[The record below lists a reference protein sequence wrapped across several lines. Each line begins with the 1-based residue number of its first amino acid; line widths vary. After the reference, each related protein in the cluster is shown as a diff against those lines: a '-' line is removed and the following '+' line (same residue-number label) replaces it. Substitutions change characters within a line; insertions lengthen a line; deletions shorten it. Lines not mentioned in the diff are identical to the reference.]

1 MLVQHLDNQG
11 SIKFFTS
18 ELKPHFEPTGHLLV
32 PTLEWTFFSFTV
44 LQMTMQVNWAGE
56 TEMKILSNEWI
67 LFFVLLF

>member
-18 ELKPHFEPTGHLLV
+18 ELKPHFEPTGHLPV
-32 PTLEWTFFSFTV
+32 PTLELMNETFFSFTV

-56 TEMKILSNEWI
+56 TEMKILSNE
-67 LFFVLLF
+67 